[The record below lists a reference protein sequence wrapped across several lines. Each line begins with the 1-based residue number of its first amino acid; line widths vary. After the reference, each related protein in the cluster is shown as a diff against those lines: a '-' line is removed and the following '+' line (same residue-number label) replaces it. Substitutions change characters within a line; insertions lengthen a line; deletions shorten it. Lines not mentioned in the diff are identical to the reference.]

1 MKYAFLEQHRC
12 DYHLSIER
20 FCKVLSISSSAYY
33 QWRKQPV
40 SLREQ
45 ANNILDKLILM
56 LFKKHK
62 HRYGYRRIYKALV
75 VSHDYK
81 GSRER
86 VRRRMI
92 AKGLKAKQ
100 YKAYKVTTDSE
111 HDLRISPNRLNRTFD
126 ASGINQKW
134 VGDITYINT
143 DQGWLYLATVI
154 DLYSRKV
161 IGWSMQKHMKA
172 TLVCDALN
180 MALINRGYPKGV
192 LFHSDRGSQYCSH
205 RFRDI
210 IDQYDFIQSMSRK
223 GNCWDN
229 AVAESFFKTLKS
241 EEIDGRDF
249 KTIEEAK
256 GVVFNYIEV
265 YYNRQ
270 RMHSSI
276 QYQIP
281 AEYEAR
287 RFMKKAA

>member
-1 MKYAFLEQHRC
+1 MKYAFLEQYRP
-12 DYHLSIER
+12 DYRLSIER
-20 FCKVLSISSSAYY
+20 FCKLLSISVSGFY
-33 QWRKQPV
+33 QWRKHPV

-45 ANNILDKLILM
+45 ANNVLDNIILT

-62 HRYGYRRIYKALV
+62 RRYGYRRIYKALAI
-75 VSHDYK
+75 SHGYK

-92 AKGLKAKQ
+92 ANSLKAKQ
-100 YKAYKVTTDSE
+100 YKAYKVTTDSD
-111 HDLRISPNRLNRTFD
+111 HDLLISPNILNRVFD
-126 ASGINQKW
+126 ASYPNQKW

-143 DQGWLYLATVI
+143 AQGWLYLATVI
-154 DLYSRKV
+154 DLYSRKI
-161 IGWSMQKHMKA
+161 IGWSMQPHMKA
-172 TLVCDALN
+172 SLVCDALN
-180 MALINRGYPKGV
+180 MALVNRGYPKGV
-192 LFHSDRGSQYCSH
+192 LFHSDRGSQYCSYA
-205 RFRDI
+205 FRDI
-210 IDQYDFIQSMSRK
+210 MDEYKFVQSMSRK

-241 EEIDGRDF
+241 EETDDRSF

-256 GVVFNYIEV
+256 RVVFNYIEV

-281 AEYEAR
+281 AEYETQWL
-287 RFMKKAA
+287 MKKAA

>member
-1 MKYAFLEQHRC
+1 MKYAFLEQHRP
-12 DYHLSIER
+12 DYRLSVER
-20 FCKVLSISSSAYY
+20 FCRLLSISVSGFY

-45 ANNILDKLILM
+45 ANHALDEIILM

-62 HRYGYRRIYKALV
+62 RRYGYRRIYKALV
-75 VSHDYK
+75 TSHDYK

-92 AKGLKAKQ
+92 AKSLKAKQ
-100 YKAYKVTTDSE
+100 RKAYKVTTDSD
-111 HDLRISPNRLNRTFD
+111 HDLLISPNILNRAFD
-126 ASGINQKW
+126 ASKPNQKW

-143 DQGWLYLATVI
+143 EQGWLYLATVI

-161 IGWSMQKHMKA
+161 VGWSMQPHMKA
-172 TLVCDALN
+172 GLVCDALN
-180 MALINRGYPKGV
+180 MALVNRGCPKGV
-192 LFHSDRGSQYCSH
+192 LFHSDRGSQYCSYA
-205 RFRDI
+205 FRDI
-210 IDQYDFIQSMSRK
+210 MDEYEFVQSMSRK

-241 EEIDGRDF
+241 EETDDRDF

-256 GVVFNYIEV
+256 RVVFNYIEV

-281 AEYEAR
+281 AEYEKQWL
-287 RFMKKAA
+287 MKKAA

>member
-20 FCKVLSISSSAYY
+20 FCRLLAISSSAYY

-40 SLREQ
+40 SVREQ
-45 ANNILDKLILM
+45 ANNILDKIILM
-56 LFKKHK
+56 LFNK
-62 HRYGYRRIYKALV
+62 HRQCYGYRRIYKALV
-75 VSHDYK
+75 ASYDYK
-81 GSRER
+81 GSIER
-86 VRRRMI
+86 VRRRML

-100 YKAYKVTTDSE
+100 HKAFKATTDSD
-111 HDLRISPNRLNRTFD
+111 HALRISPNILNRGFN
-126 ASGINQKW
+126 ASSPNQKW

-161 IGWSMQKHMKA
+161 IGWSMQTHMKA

-180 MALINRGYPKGV
+180 MALMNRAYPTGV
-192 LFHSDRGSQYCSH
+192 LFHSDRGSQYCSQM
-205 RFRDI
+205 FRGI
-210 IDQYDFIQSMSRK
+210 INQYDFTQSMSRK

-229 AVAESFFKTLKS
+229 AVAESFFKTLKL
-241 EEIDGRDF
+241 EAIDGRCF
-249 KTIEEAK
+249 KTMEEAK

-287 RFMKKAA
+287 QFMKKAA